1 MSRLVAPNRGDF
13 GSGGVGHGSDDAG
26 AVGRGAQ
33 SGKLRAVSLSR
44 RGLFREWCAATI
56 DDGLLPDYLEECIDL
71 LADTK
76 LNSHLACAERN
87 PHHGRTTFRENENAL
102 QADRS

>member
-1 MSRLVAPNRGDF
+1 MGVTMLARWAAAPNRVSYVRSRSLGEVF
-13 GSGGVGHGSDDAG
+13 SASGARQRSMTDCCPTT
-26 AVGRGAQ
+26 
-33 SGKLRAVSLSR
+33 S
-44 RGLFREWCAATI
+44 
-56 DDGLLPDYLEECIDL
+56 DDGLLPDYLEEFIDL